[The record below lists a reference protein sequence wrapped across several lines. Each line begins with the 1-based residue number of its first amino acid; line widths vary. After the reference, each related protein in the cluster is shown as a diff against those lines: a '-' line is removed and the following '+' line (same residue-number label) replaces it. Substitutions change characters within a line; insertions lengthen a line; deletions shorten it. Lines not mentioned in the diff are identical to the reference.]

1 LARKGNSPPV
11 LRAGLTLTAAQAAE
25 AVALLVLA
33 PVLLAGLGPESFGVW
48 VAIAAVSAAAGLIDS
63 GVTSAPGRL
72 SARAVARGER
82 ERVGALVVT
91 GAAAQLAQSGL
102 LMAAAWLA
110 APAVAD
116 ALAGPAQ
123 QAEAESALRIAVGAM
138 LVLRLATVFDGALVG
153 LRRVGLLAGIRLART
168 ILYVGLAV
176 PAASDGLEAVFAAQ
190 LAAQVAGLLASAAA
204 VRVTLGLPLL
214 RPGALARGELRELV
228 RYGAPRRTATAATV
242 LAQRAGPLAVAPV
255 AGPAAAGEAGI
266 AFIACAGA
274 AMLVTQAATPLTSA
288 FAEAAV
294 AGREE
299 LAERYRAAAVATA
312 LAAAAVFG
320 SLGAAAPAVVRAW
333 TGEELGDAAGAIRW
347 LAPGF
352 ALLCVASVAAI
363 AGQAAGR
370 PGLEGRAAALG
381 AAALVVLAPA
391 GALVGDAPGAA
402 AGTSIALCLWAGA
415 YLRSLRRAGLA
426 APGARVLA
434 AGTALAA
441 LVAVA
446 GDAGFD
452 LGSATRAGALAV
464 AAGQAV
470 VVVAALGAIAIRIG
484 VRRPGARGSSGDA
497 GAGHRYVPGADLG

>member
-153 LRRVGLLAGIRLART
+153 LRRIGLLAGIRLART

-190 LAAQVAGLLASAAA
+190 LAAQVAGLLA
-204 VRVTLGLPLL
+204 
-214 RPGALARGELRELV
+214 
-228 RYGAPRRTATAATV
+228 
-242 LAQRAGPLAVAPV
+242 
-255 AGPAAAGEAGI
+255 
-266 AFIACAGA
+266 
-274 AMLVTQAATPLTSA
+274 
-288 FAEAAV
+288 
-294 AGREE
+294 
-299 LAERYRAAAVATA
+299 
-312 LAAAAVFG
+312 
-320 SLGAAAPAVVRAW
+320 
-333 TGEELGDAAGAIRW
+333 
-347 LAPGF
+347 
-352 ALLCVASVAAI
+352 
-363 AGQAAGR
+363 
-370 PGLEGRAAALG
+370 
-381 AAALVVLAPA
+381 
-391 GALVGDAPGAA
+391 
-402 AGTSIALCLWAGA
+402 
-415 YLRSLRRAGLA
+415 
-426 APGARVLA
+426 
-434 AGTALAA
+434 
-441 LVAVA
+441 
-446 GDAGFD
+446 
-452 LGSATRAGALAV
+452 
-464 AAGQAV
+464 
-470 VVVAALGAIAIRIG
+470 
-484 VRRPGARGSSGDA
+484 
-497 GAGHRYVPGADLG
+497 